1 MRSPKRSGHSSGGIA
16 VVGHLTD
23 ENCGLPVS
31 ANDVLANVTIVGTGL
46 ATAYTKGHSPIW
58 WMGISLPWTPLVRFF
73 LRPNLPLMS
82 RYATALRRAVS
93 RNHEAL
99 ILGVRFNVFVSTR
112 NGPNLGWWPKIHSR
126 LSIVLQW
133 NHPRTGTP

>member
-58 WMGISLPWTPLVRFF
+58 WSDWAFPCLG
-73 LRPNLPLMS
+73 
-82 RYATALRRAVS
+82 RRS
-93 RNHEAL
+93 
-99 ILGVRFNVFVSTR
+99 
-112 NGPNLGWWPKIHSR
+112 
-126 LSIVLQW
+126 
-133 NHPRTGTP
+133 